1 MGKGKLETQMSSLK
15 AGQPLQDEE
24 LREIARSLRGKLKS
38 HRLSNSFIE
47 RFSEEAIQKGV
58 VDYLRAV
65 ERGVVVENREA
76 FVVQAAFRR
85 AIDEVRREARL
96 ADGVAIEALLSSLRF
111 AEPASEEIALE
122 HLAAQEL
129 HEAISSLPADERAAL
144 RLHYFDELSAEK
156 SAKAMFC
163 GEGTYRRRLDKARRG
178 LSRRLGVP
186 IPEPGSDL
194 AIEIG
199 LAAWVSLRGADVA
212 IAHGLPEQFLAV
224 LDRGRNAVG
233 WVLDR
238 VRNPAARLGAA
249 EGGEK
254 IGAVAGGP
262 VGKVAGCAA
271 AACLLGGAI
280 GAEVG
285 GPGDLFG
292 HHDSRPAHVASDASI
307 PASRIAN
314 RPQVISPP
322 SRISH
327 PATSPTQSAA
337 TGAEPTEAQR
347 RRAARRSE
355 ERQVEE
361 QMSAMSRI
369 ASEAAA
375 EPTSSGASAAAAPE
389 AESVTVAPSGG
400 SSASSQASEEAQA
413 EKQFGAFK

>member
-1 MGKGKLETQMSSLK
+1 MRSVKPGE
-15 AGQPLQDEE
+15 PLQDEE
-24 LREIARSLRGKLKS
+24 LREIARSLHGKLKA
-38 HRLSNSFIE
+38 HRLSESFIE
-47 RFSEEAIQKGV
+47 RFSEEAIQKGM

-96 ADGVAIEALLSSLRF
+96 ADGAAIEALLSGLNL

-129 HEAISSLPADERAAL
+129 HEAISSLPAEERAAL

-163 GEGTYRRRLDKARRG
+163 GEGTYRRRLDKARRTM
-178 LSRRLGVP
+178 SRRLGVP

-199 LAAWVSLRGADVA
+199 MAAWVSLRGADVA
-212 IAHGLPEQFLAV
+212 IAHGLPEHFLAV
-224 LDRGRNAVG
+224 LDRGRDAVG

-238 VRNPAARLGAA
+238 LRNPAARLGAA
-249 EGGEK
+249 EGGER
-254 IGAVAGGP
+254 IGAVASGP

-285 GPGDLFG
+285 GPGNLFG
-292 HHDSRPAHVASDASI
+292 HHDPRPAHVGRRANI
-307 PASRIAN
+307 PTARMAVKPQVPSTPSRVSHPVTSQSQPAASR
-314 RPQVISPP
+314 
-322 SRISH
+322 
-327 PATSPTQSAA
+327 T
-337 TGAEPTEAQR
+337 EPTPAQR

-369 ASEAAA
+369 ASEAES
-375 EPTSSGASAAAAPE
+375 EPSSSGASAAAAPE

-400 SSASSQASEEAQA
+400 SSGTSAASEEAQA